1 MYKNIQPILD
11 MIKSAVMALGV
22 ILVQGHMVN
31 MATMMPTAITIAFW
45 LREQLLQYQQRFENF
60 LNQEVLY
67 LTCGRD

>member
-1 MYKNIQPILD
+1 